1 MLSAL
6 AALGLIVLAVLAYA
20 YPPAV
25 GILAEHRSCTSCH
38 ISNGPWTDEERT
50 IVDILDARTKQSLR
64 LRDGSFLV
72 EVRRGEK
79 RTVLTVIGRGKEEA
93 EPPRRNA
100 WLYVQPSLIESA
112 TLSKFAPGWDVN
124 LPMACRIVGDELEGY
139 GGAYITALPMTV
151 RPTDAAM
158 DSELELQ
165 VMLTRGD
172 SVKGAVEQGLVSNYL
187 VRKVRLRVIEP

>member
-1 MLSAL
+1 MNKARAPMLSTL
-6 AALGLIVLAVLAYA
+6 AALGLIVVAVLA
-20 YPPAV
+20 
-25 GILAEHRSCTSCH
+25 
-38 ISNGPWTDEERT
+38 
-50 IVDILDARTKQSLR
+50 
-64 LRDGSFLV
+64 F
-72 EVRRGEK
+72 
-79 RTVLTVIGRGKEEA
+79 
-93 EPPRRNA
+93 
-100 WLYVQPSLIESA
+100 IESS

-187 VRKVRLRVIEP
+187 VKKVRLRVIEP